1 MPFTNL
7 FTGLFRKADPEPAP
21 APEPVTLTDP
31 LASWLFGAAP
41 TYTGKSVTP
50 ATAMNVPAVSS
61 AVELIAEAVGTLPA
75 KLFMRNAEGKDAD
88 PAHPAFRLV
97 HDEAN
102 DWTSAA
108 ELRTN
113 LTTDALLHD
122 KGGFAVANRLSD
134 GRVFEFNRID
144 PAAVT
149 LKADEITGEP
159 FYLVKQGRSAT
170 KRYEYQDMLHIQ
182 AFGGKAPIT
191 RARNAIALSMTLE
204 EHASRLFSNGA
215 RPGGILSSEKSM
227 KPEAAAGLL
236 EMWALTHGGS
246 ENSGKPAILADGVKW
261 LQTALTSVDA
271 QFLEQRRYQVEE
283 IARTF
288 RVPPTMLFDL
298 TRGTWSN
305 TEEMRQGFLEQTLRP
320 WLDAWAWAYARV
332 LLTPEERTARFI
344 EFITDDLLSV
354 NPTVRTDIYSKL
366 VAMRAMTPNEVRA
379 GLNMPA
385 MPGGN
390 VLQNPYTTTGAPAPD
405 AANDDNPPIP
415 EKDAA

>member
-1 MPFTNL
+1 MTDFLP
-7 FTGLFRKADPEPAP
+7 GLFRKADPEP

-31 LASWLFGAAP
+31 LASWLFGAMP
-41 TYTGKSVTP
+41 THSNVAVTP
-50 ATAMNVPAVSS
+50 KSAMQVPAVSS

-75 KLFMRNAEGKDAD
+75 KLFVRNAEGKEAD

-108 ELRTN
+108 ELRTQ
-113 LTTDALLHD
+113 LTHDALLHD
-122 KGGFAVANRLSD
+122 KGGFAVAVRGGSGN
-134 GRVFEFNRID
+134 VVEFHQLDPLAVEIKTD
-144 PAAVT
+144 PAT
-149 LKADEITGEP
+149 REP
-159 FYLVKQGRSAT
+159 FYLVREGR
-170 KRYEYQDMLHIQ
+170 KNVRYEYRDMLHIQ

-191 RARNAIALSMTLE
+191 RARNAIALAMTLE
-204 EHASRLFSNGA
+204 EHASRLFSSGA
-215 RPGGILSSEKSM
+215 HPSGALATEKAM
-227 KPEAAAGLL
+227 KPDEAANLIA
-236 EMWALTHGGS
+236 MWEATHSGS
-246 ENSGKPAILADGVKW
+246 ANSGKPALLTNGVKW
-261 LQTALTSVDA
+261 EQTALTSTDA
-271 QFLEQRRYQVEE
+271 QFLENRRYQVEE

-332 LLTPEERTARFI
+332 LLTPEERTSRFI
-344 EFITDDLLSV
+344 GFITDDLLTV
-354 NPTVRTDIYSKL
+354 NPTVRTDIYGKL
-366 VAMRAMTPNEVRA
+366 VAMRAMTPNDVRA

-385 MPGGN
+385 MPGGD
-390 VLQNPYTTTGAPAPD
+390 VLQNPYTTTSAAPD
-405 AANDDNPPIP
+405 AANDDTPPIP

>member
-1 MPFTNL
+1 MPYPTF
-7 FTGLFRKADPEPAP
+7 FSGFFRKADPELAP

-31 LASWLFGAAP
+31 LASWLFSATP

-75 KLFMRNAEGKDAD
+75 KLFVRNAEGKEAD

-108 ELRTN
+108 ELRTQ
-113 LTTDALLHD
+113 LTNDALLHD
-122 KGGFAVANRLSD
+122 KGGFAVANRVD
-134 GRVFEFNRID
+134 GRVVEFIRLD

-159 FYLVKQGRSAT
+159 FYVVKQGRSAT

-204 EHASRLFSNGA
+204 EHASRLFGNGA
-215 RPGGILSSEKSM
+215 HPSGVLSVPGKMDPIARDNLLGM
-227 KPEAAAGLL
+227 WEA
-236 EMWALTHGGS
+236 THSGS
-246 ENSGKPAILADGVKW
+246 NNSGKPALLMGGVEWK
-261 LQTALTSVDA
+261 QTALASTDA
-271 QFLEQRRYQVEE
+271 QFLESRRYQVEE

-354 NPTVRTDIYSKL
+354 NPTVRTDIYGKL

-385 MPGGN
+385 MPGGD
-390 VLQNPYTTTGAPAPD
+390 VLQNPYTTTGAPAPE
-405 AANDDNPPIP
+405 AANDDTPPIP

>member
-1 MPFTNL
+1 MPFADLFAGL
-7 FTGLFRKADPEPAP
+7 FTKADLAP
-21 APEPVTLTDP
+21 IASEPVTLTDP
-31 LASWLFGAAP
+31 LAAWIFGAAP

-50 ATAMNVPAVSS
+50 TTAMTVPAVSS

-75 KLFMRNAEGKDAD
+75 KLFVRNTEGKEAD
-88 PAHPAFRLV
+88 PAHAAFRLV

-108 ELRTN
+108 DLRTE
-113 LTTDALLHD
+113 LTKDALLHD
-122 KGGFAVANRLSD
+122 KGGFAVANRVD
-134 GRVFEFNRID
+134 GRVVEFIRLD

-149 LKADEITGEP
+149 PKADESTGEP
-159 FYLVKQGRSAT
+159 FYLVKQGRTT

-182 AFGGKAPIT
+182 AFGGRAPIT
-191 RARNAIALSMTLE
+191 RARNAIALAMTLE
-204 EHASRLFSNGA
+204 EHASRLFGNGA
-215 RPGGILSSEKSM
+215 RPGGILSSEKPM

-236 EMWALTHGGS
+236 DMWAHTHGGA

-283 IARTF
+283 IARAF

-305 TEEMRQGFLEQTLRP
+305 TEEMGQQFLTMTLRP

-332 LLTPEERTARFI
+332 LLSPEERTTRFI
-344 EFITDDLLSV
+344 QFITDDLLTV
-354 NPTVRTDIYSKL
+354 NHAT
-366 VAMRAMTPNEVRA
+366 RATSYAQYRSMGVLTANEVRA
-379 GLNMPA
+379 GLNLPPVA
-385 MPGGN
+385 GGD

-405 AANDDNPPIP
+405 AANDDTPPIP